1 MKASRGRVNLYKI
14 LFADEK
20 LQKHLV
26 EMKLLSKESLTAM
39 LTVCEQIVIKAVY
52 GSEEIYIFHKNNQ
65 YHIQTSDKIVTV
77 DDKEVLFTA
86 LKNEMTQ
93 QYYIIQKLPTTNKLL
108 RQFITLQ
115 RNSTLPEWYVAMK
128 TKKTRTTFNSFICE
142 IYFHKIRQ
150 IAIRAAT
157 KLGESFPDCYTI
169 VLDIACDMYG
179 NIRIYDSMLHLLN
192 SKWSQYHVLKR
203 KNLLQKYLP
212 NTDLLT
218 SESFRDYLHHYKAI
232 ILKPCVGQNGIG
244 VLQITR
250 KNYSTY
256 EIHAGIRKLKKM
268 SVDEAFEY
276 IKKTYLSKSEYIV
289 QRRIALATINNNPI
303 DLRVVT
309 QKVNGV
315 WHITGKIVKVAG
327 EHFFITNAAQK
338 LLTLDQAVLD
348 AKIRR
353 FHMNNFN
360 TLLSK
365 TCLLASSFLEETF
378 GDLNIIG
385 FDVGITKKG
394 NMWIIEGNMVPDI
407 KMFHELEDETMYQT
421 ILKIR
426 NEQKDVNVSNHLK

>member
-1 MKASRGRVNLYKI
+1 MKASRGRLNLYKI

-26 EMKLLSKESLTAM
+26 EIQLLSKESLIAM
-39 LTVCEQIVIKAVY
+39 LNVYEPIVIKAVY
-52 GSEEIYIFHKNNQ
+52 GSEEMNIFHKNNQ
-65 YHIQTSDKIVTV
+65 YHIQTIDKIVTV
-77 DDKEVLFTA
+77 DDKEELFSA
-86 LKNEMTQ
+86 LKNETTQ
-93 QYYIIQKLPTTNKLL
+93 RYYIIQKSPTTNKQL
-108 RQFITLQ
+108 RQFITMQ
-115 RNSTLPEWYVAMK
+115 RDTTLSEWCIAKK

-169 VLDIACDMYG
+169 VLDIACDRYG
-179 NIRIYDSMLHLLN
+179 NIWIYDSLLHLLN

-212 NTDLLT
+212 KTDLLT
-218 SESFRDYLHHYKAI
+218 SETFRDYLHHYKAI
-232 ILKPCVGQNGIG
+232 ILKPCIGQNGIG

-256 EIHAGIRKLKKM
+256 EIHAGIRKLKKV

-309 QKVNGV
+309 QKVSGV
-315 WHITGKIVKVAG
+315 WKITGKIVKVAG
-327 EHFFITNAAQK
+327 EQFFITNAAQK
-338 LLTLDQAVLD
+338 LLTLDQAIID
-348 AKIRR
+348 AKIRLI
-353 FHMNNFN
+353 HHKNFD
-360 TLLSK
+360 TLLNK
-365 TCLLASSFLEETF
+365 TCILASTLLEETY
-378 GDLNIIG
+378 GELNIIG
-385 FDVGITKKG
+385 FDIGIAKRG
-394 NMWIIEGNMVPDI
+394 NIWIIEGNKVPDI
-407 KMFHELEDETMYQT
+407 KMFHELEDKTMYQT

-426 NEQKDVNVSNHLK
+426 NEEK